1 MAVNI
6 LTVAW
11 LSRLAQ
17 KGVLRRGGSV
27 LDLGPQDLV
36 LCDRS
41 LVDIYANRHNSP
53 EIAAELVGRMFDGQ
67 NYRADCAAALY
78 TLFGYERYRSVDL
91 MDPRADWKLD
101 LNYPMRLRE
110 RFELVTNF
118 GTAEHVFN
126 IAAVFRSM
134 HDALKPGGIGLHIL
148 PAFGE
153 VDHGFFNVHPTLYF
167 DIARANNYIVEDIC
181 YMDSIDVRC
190 YQLLNDQ
197 TASFD
202 FDQLPIQESDLR
214 ETTTI
219 WSKILAHYRETVR
232 QHEAGQIDRGRHH
245 VVPTLPKDYVYVALR
260 KQTDAPFRIPFQG
273 AFGLPASIPRNRLRM
288 AFAKWSRVRMQTAKK
303 LIVRIERLPV
313 FGSILT
319 FLLVRLKGVVY
330 RAQRFPHRVKRLP
343 GAIRSAPGRIS
354 RAIMQ
359 ASIRTF
365 RRIIPACPR
374 PLLKLLA
381 LPLLLVSR
389 TLLRA
394 HRMRFAGRGYF
405 LVATMLYGAVDA
417 KTQEWMFSRCTL
429 PVRLGLDREIGLEV
443 SAAAKQLF
451 DLATAIIAC
460 GEAECAIASLEK
472 LQRAGRL
479 DPRQLALLVE
489 LYLRR
494 DDLLIASDLL
504 SSIHSN
510 QAVSPTSP
518 RTAGQPA
525 LDRAVTF
532 WLSYRL
538 FALAHQ
544 EGSLDLASAT
554 HAKFL
559 KTAAQDDREVA
570 IADLAAAEV
579 AIACGNHAAAADSL
593 SNIIAAARRAGNRT
607 PYGAALL
614 KRGFFGQIHL
624 AIVEDRVDDAAQ
636 LAEQVL
642 SFGNADGEIACRNIL
657 FFLLRH
663 RRIRQIESIRRM
675 FLHGE
680 AEGPAA
686 TAEYFAR
693 LAHQM
698 DEDDQK
704 TSISTAAPS
713 AGSERRRFILVLPV
727 WGPRYID
734 DLLTVAIPSL
744 LGAGNLDDFVSEI
757 DLEVVFYID
766 RMSQEILEASPVL
779 AALRACATCSIVLL
793 PDFLFDRR
801 YAFIWGQKIS
811 VLSYAHRLALLTA
824 RQKNSGVIF
833 WAPDVLC
840 SENYLRS
847 VKVPVLDNKE
857 VVFCFHPILD
867 REQVLR
873 RLRPELRSAY
883 GTLSLPPRELKA
895 LLRPELMPLL
905 RVIMFNGGVQTNWPW
920 MIMRAAP
927 NSGFEIRA
935 FYHHPLVLSEAIVRR
950 YQGQVFFSNDSDL
963 LPFLA
968 GNAPDFSKW
977 HLMAGDEPA
986 AVCQLTTGVEVS
998 WTAIGDRRADLLN
1011 DREISHWGYRQSA
1024 IARWLFAQPVLA
1036 GPVNGDAGE
1045 IAWSDADRIVERI
1058 NEMEKSLGPYAYI
1071 AGYCLPTYPRV
1082 MP

>member
-17 KGVLRRGGSV
+17 KGALRGGGSV

-41 LVDIYANRHNSP
+41 LVDLYARRHNSP

-67 NYRADCAAALY
+67 NYRTDCAAPLY
-78 TLFGYERYRSVDL
+78 ALFGYERYRSVDL

-101 LNYPMRLRE
+101 LNYPMRLPE
-110 RFELVTNF
+110 RFDLVTNF

-134 HDALKPGGIGLHIL
+134 HDALKPGGVGLHIL
-148 PAFGE
+148 PTFGE
-153 VDHGFFNVHPTLYF
+153 VDHGFFNIHPTLYF
-167 DIARANNYIVEDIC
+167 DIARANNYVVEDVC
-181 YMDSIDVRC
+181 YLDSIDVRC
-190 YQLLNDQ
+190 YQLLSDP

-202 FDQLPIQESDLR
+202 FDKLPIQELDLR
-214 ETTTI
+214 QTATI
-219 WSKILAHYRETVR
+219 WSKILEHYRETVR
-232 QHEAGQIDRGRHH
+232 QYEAGQIDRGRHH

-273 AFGLPASIPRNRLRM
+273 AFGLPDSIPRNRLRM
-288 AFAKWSRVRMQTAKK
+288 GFANWSRVRMQSAKK
-303 LIVRIERLPV
+303 LILRIERLPV
-313 FGSILT
+313 FGPILT
-319 FLLVRLKGVVY
+319 FLLLRLKGVAY
-330 RAQRFPHRVKRLP
+330 RARRFLHRVKRLP
-343 GAIRSAPGRIS
+343 GAIRRVPRRIS

-359 ASIRTF
+359 ASSRTL

-374 PLLKLLA
+374 SLLRLLA

-389 TLLRA
+389 ILLRA

-405 LVATMLYGAVDA
+405 LVASMRHGAVDA
-417 KTQEWMFSRCTL
+417 KTQEWMFARCAL
-429 PVRLGLDREIGLEV
+429 PLRVGFDREVGLEV
-443 SAAAKQLF
+443 SGAAKQLF
-451 DLATAIIAC
+451 ELATAIIAC
-460 GEAECAIASLEK
+460 GEAERAIASLEK
-472 LQRAGRL
+472 LQRAGRP

-494 DDLLIASDLL
+494 DDLLVASDLL

-510 QAVSPTSP
+510 QAFSGTSP
-518 RTAGQPA
+518 PTAGQPA

-544 EGSLDLASAT
+544 EGNLDLASAT

-570 IADLAAAEV
+570 IAHLAAAEV
-579 AIACGNHAAAADSL
+579 AIARGNYAAMADSL
-593 SNIIAAARRAGNRT
+593 SNIIAAARRAGSRT

-624 AIVEDRVDDAAQ
+624 AIVEDRVDEAAQ
-636 LAEQVL
+636 LAEHVL
-642 SFGNADGEIACRNIL
+642 SFENADGEIACRNIL

-663 RRIRQIESIRRM
+663 RRIRQIELIRRM
-675 FLHGE
+675 YLHAE
-680 AEGPAA
+680 ADRPAA

-693 LAHQM
+693 LARQM

-704 TSISTAAPS
+704 TSTSTAAPS
-713 AGSERRRFILVLPV
+713 AAPERRRFILALPV
-727 WGPRYID
+727 WGPRYIK

-744 LGAGNLDDFVSEI
+744 LGAGNVSDFVSEI

-766 RMSQEILEASPVL
+766 RDSQETLETSPVL

-793 PDFLFDRR
+793 PDFLFDPR
-801 YAFIWGQKIS
+801 YAFIWGQKNS
-811 VLSYAHRLALLTA
+811 VLAYAHRLALLTA
-824 RQKNSGVIF
+824 KQKNAGIIF

-840 SENYLRS
+840 SENYLRA
-847 VKVPVLDNKE
+847 VKMPILDNKE
-857 VVFCFHPILD
+857 VIFCFHPILD
-867 REQVLR
+867 REQILR
-873 RLRPELRSAY
+873 RLRPEHRSAY
-883 GTLSLPPRELKA
+883 GTLSVSPDELKA

-905 RVIMFNGGVQTNWPW
+905 RVIMFNGGVHTSWPW
-920 MIMRAAP
+920 MIMRAAS
-927 NSGFEIRA
+927 NGGFELRA
-935 FYHHPLVLSEAIVRR
+935 FYHHPLVLSAAIVER

-963 LPFLA
+963 LPLLA
-968 GNAPDFSKW
+968 GNAPDFSNW
-977 HLMAGDEPA
+977 HLMAGHEPA
-986 AVCQLTTGVEVS
+986 AVCQLTTAAEVS
-998 WTAIGDRRADLLN
+998 WAAIGDRRADLLS

-1024 IARWLFAQPVLA
+1024 IARWLFAQPVVA
-1036 GPVNGDAGE
+1036 GPANGNAGE
-1045 IAWSDADRIVERI
+1045 IAWSDAERIVDRM
-1058 NEMEKSLGPYAYI
+1058 NEMENTLGPHAYI
-1071 AGYCLPTYPRV
+1071 AGYCLPTYPRA